1 MVRILVPSP
10 LRHRLRKREIQILQS
25 RLERLNRIPVRRM
38 GICFTGRILEIPRC
52 RPRVTMR
59 RVRIVSTVYASG
71 MGAVH
76 TMRAVRAVCPVYTV

>member
-38 GICFTGRILEIPRC
+38 DICFAGRILEIPR
-52 RPRVTMR
+52 PWVT
-59 RVRIVSTVYASG
+59 IVSTVYTSG

-76 TMRAVRAVCPVYTV
+76 TMRSVRAMLTVCTV